1 MHSQTHHHHHATV
14 FPAGVQQPGAAAA
27 SSSAKHRHKPE
38 YVSVNWEGFSAQRD
52 GIPFAKNPYGAGDI
66 KRSLWSKGWQDGEG
80 GKLKPESSY
89 DCYWIVDDVLNNSSK
104 EGYQV
109 YFGCPFTA
117 IGVLQSE
124 HLLRRE
130 ALHAVPA
137 NEEVY
142 RVMLAR
148 RHHKHSVTL
157 LRPGKGA

>member
-1 MHSQTHHHHHATV
+1 MQNKLHHHRNPIDV
-14 FPAGVQQPGAAAA
+14 PAGVQQPRAAAG
-27 SSSAKHRHKPE
+27 SSAAKHRHKPE
-38 YVSVNWEGFSAQRD
+38 YVSVNWEGFSAQRV
-52 GIPFAKNPYGAGDI
+52 GVPFANNPYGAGDI

-89 DCYWIVDDVLNNSSK
+89 ECYWIVDDVLTNSSR

-130 ALHAVPA
+130 ALHAIPA
-137 NEEVY
+137 SEEVY
-142 RVMLAR
+142 RVTLAR
-148 RHHKHSVTL
+148 RHHNHSVTL

>member
-1 MHSQTHHHHHATV
+1 MHNQSHHRCNPIV
-14 FPAGVQQPGAAAA
+14 LLAGVQQHGAAAA
-27 SSSAKHRHKPE
+27 SSAAKHREKPE

-52 GIPFAKNPYGAGDI
+52 GIPFANNPYGAGDI
-66 KRSLWSKGWQDGEG
+66 KRSLWSKGWQDGKDG
-80 GKLKPESSY
+80 MLKPESSY
-89 DCYWIVDDVLNNSSK
+89 DCYWIVDDVLTNSSK

-130 ALHAVPA
+130 ALHTIPA

-148 RHHKHSVTL
+148 RHHNHSVTL
-157 LRPGKGA
+157 LRPGKGG